1 MAFPVTR
8 LRRLRYNGIL
18 RQMVTETKLSAD
30 DFVMPLFVCSGTNV
44 KNHIS
49 SMPGNYQLSVELLVE
64 ECKKI
69 YAAGVKA
76 VLLFG
81 IPAHKDE
88 DGSVACEHNG
98 IVQQAIRAIKKDLK
112 DLYVIADVCN
122 CEYTTHGHCG
132 TIIDGDVDNDSTL
145 ITLAKQSV
153 SLAEAGA
160 DMIAPSDMMDGRVG
174 VIRAQLDANGFEK
187 IPIMAYS
194 AKYASGFYGPFREA
208 AESAPKF
215 GNRATY
221 QMNPANSNEALREV
235 EQDIAEGA
243 DIVMVKPALSY
254 LDVIYRV
261 KNEFNMPVA
270 AYNVSGEF
278 SMLKAAAEKG
288 WIDGPRVMMEILTSI
303 KRAGADII
311 ITYHAVEAANI
322 LNGK

>member
-8 LRRLRYNGIL
+8 LRRLRYNGVL
-18 RQMVTETKLSAD
+18 RQMVTETKLSVD
-30 DFVMPLFVCSGTNV
+30 DFVMPLFVISGTNV
-44 KNHIS
+44 KNPIN
-49 SMPGNYQLSVELLVE
+49 SMPGNYQLSVDLLVE
-64 ECKKI
+64 ECKSI

-98 IVQQAIRAIKKDLK
+98 IVQQAIRALKKDNK
-112 DLYVIADVCN
+112 DLYIIADVCN

-132 TIIDGDVDNDSTL
+132 TIIDGDVDNDATL
-145 ITLAKQSV
+145 VTLAKQSV

-174 VIRAQLDANGFEK
+174 KIRAQLDANGYNK

-221 QMNPANSNEALREV
+221 QMNPANSNEAMREV
-235 EQDIAEGA
+235 EQDILEGA

-261 KNEFNMPVA
+261 KNEFNLPVA

-278 SMLKAAAEKG
+278 SMLKAAAANG
-288 WIDGPRVMMEILTSI
+288 WIDGPRVMMEVLTSI
-303 KRAGADII
+303 NRAGADMI